1 MSGIDDIGGQVIPQ
15 GEDLNYDDGVFSK
28 RIGEFYHYMLGKLGS
43 SSAAIEP
50 LKKGNSMCEIF
61 GAYGWSEGV
70 RLEKYLVDH
79 FLVRGI
85 NHYVPHA
92 FSPMAFPDPDC
103 PPHFYAHGNNPQ
115 YRHFGCLMAYTNR
128 VCELITHGRHVAE
141 IAVLYHGE
149 GEWTGKC
156 MFSHKPAH
164 LLADAQKMCIR
175 DRSGRSRR
183 RPDKTRCGTGH
194 GDDGL
199 ENISGNQVRYGEG
212 IFPRSRGGT

>member
-1 MSGIDDIGGQVIPQ
+1 MSGIDDIGGQVFPQ

-128 VCELITHGRHVAE
+128 VCELISHGRHVAE

-164 LLADAQKMCIR
+164 LLADARWIMI
-175 DRSGRSRR
+175 
-183 RPDKTRCGTGH
+183 
-194 GDDGL
+194 
-199 ENISGNQVRYGEG
+199 
-212 IFPRSRGGT
+212 